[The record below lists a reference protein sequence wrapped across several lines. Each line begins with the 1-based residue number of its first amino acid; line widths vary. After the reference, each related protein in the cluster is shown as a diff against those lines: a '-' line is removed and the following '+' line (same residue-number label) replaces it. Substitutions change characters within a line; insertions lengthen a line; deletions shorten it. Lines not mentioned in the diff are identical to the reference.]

1 MYAEADYLPLSALQH
16 WVFCPRQCGLIHL
29 EQVWNENRLTAEGRI
44 IHQRVHEMSDE
55 RRSDIYIVRG
65 LRIYSCR
72 LGLIGQ
78 ADVVEFHRAPTGISL
93 SDAEGM
99 WQPYPV
105 EYKRGS
111 PKMDA
116 CDEVQL
122 CAQAICLEEM
132 LGIAVPLGAFFYGR
146 PRRRKEVVLT
156 DELRR
161 KTEESAH
168 QLHEMFQRGRT
179 PGASYEKKCRA
190 CSLYNQCLP
199 KTTGKKKN
207 IEHYLQMA
215 YELPR
220 EEMIP

>member
-29 EQVWNENRLTAEGRI
+29 EQVWDENRLTAEGRI
-44 IHQRVHEMSDE
+44 LHQRVHEMSDE
-55 RRSDIYIVRG
+55 FRSDISIVRG
-65 LRIYSCR
+65 LRIYSRR

-78 ADVVEFHRAPTGISL
+78 ADVVEFHRAPTGIAL
-93 SDAEGM
+93 PDAEGI

-132 LGIAVPLGAFFYGR
+132 LGIAVPQGAFFTVARDGGR
-146 PRRRKEVVLT
+146 KWFLRMSCAERRKNRRTSCMRCFDRDARRVLIMRKNAGPVLCT
-156 DELRR
+156 IYVSPKRPAGERTLSTIFKWPMSCPGRR
-161 KTEESAH
+161 
-168 QLHEMFQRGRT
+168 
-179 PGASYEKKCRA
+179 
-190 CSLYNQCLP
+190 
-199 KTTGKKKN
+199 
-207 IEHYLQMA
+207 
-215 YELPR
+215 
-220 EEMIP
+220 